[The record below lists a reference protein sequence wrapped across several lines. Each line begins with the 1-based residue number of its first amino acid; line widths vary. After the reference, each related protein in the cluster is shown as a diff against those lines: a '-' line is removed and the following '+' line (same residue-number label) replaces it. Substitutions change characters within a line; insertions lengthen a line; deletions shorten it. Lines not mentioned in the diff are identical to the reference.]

1 MKIYDITDQ
10 KFRKYGRSVTGINL
24 TDLVQ
29 RLQQLQIPEGVTY
42 VASVPELEETNAAN
56 ELWKKA
62 YGEYPM
68 QVGYCIGHNVL
79 LNAVEYHRCS
89 EFIVAATDLLLILGS
104 RQDITVDFTYETSL
118 METFFVP
125 QGQCVELYATT
136 LHYAPCNAKESGF
149 LAGIILPKG
158 TNTALSQK
166 HEDGEDGLMVANN
179 KWLIAHPES
188 GKKGRYIGL
197 VGENLDVTK

>member
-1 MKIYDITDQ
+1 MNIYDITDQ
-10 KFRKYGRSVTGINL
+10 KFRKYGRTIQGIDL

-29 RLQQLQIPEGVTY
+29 KLQELQIPEDVAY
-42 VASVPELEETNAAN
+42 VPSDKEMEDTTAAK

-62 YGEYPM
+62 YGELPM
-68 QVGYCIGHNVL
+68 QVGYCIGHNVM

-104 RQDITVDFTYETSL
+104 QQDITDDFTYETSQ

-125 QGQCVELYATT
+125 QGQCVEVYATT
-136 LHYAPCNAKESGF
+136 LHYAPCSAKESGF
-149 LAGIILPKG
+149 LAGIILAKG
-158 TNTALSQK
+158 TNTELTQK
-166 HEDGEDGLMVANN
+166 HEGGEDRLLTANN

-188 GKKGRYIGL
+188 GIEGSHFGL
-197 VGENLDVTK
+197 VGENLNVTK